1 MKKNKEEE
9 EPKKSGTQEPSGKYD
24 ATNIKVLGG
33 IEAVRTRP
41 AMYIGD
47 TGVRG
52 FHHLINE
59 VVDNSI
65 DEAMGGYCKNIK
77 VLIHEG
83 DSVSVIDDGR
93 GIPVDMH
100 KEQKKSAL
108 EVVMTMLHA
117 GGKFDKKTY
126 KVSGGLHGVG
136 VSVVNALSEWM
147 TVEVWRDGAEH
158 FQRYE
163 AGRPVTKVE
172 KRGKTSKR
180 GTKVT
185 FKPDRKIFP
194 GDLKYNFD
202 TVSTRLR
209 ELAFLTP
216 GISISLA
223 DERNGKSEIFK
234 YEGGIKSFVE
244 HLNQNKKKIHSDVIY
259 FQKQDGD
266 VYIEV
271 AMQYND
277 SYSEN
282 LFAFANNI
290 HTIEG
295 GTHVSG
301 FRTALTRTFN
311 NYGKNQGM
319 FKEDDKLPIGDDYR
333 EGLTTIISCK
343 LPNPQ
348 FEGQTKTKLGNQEIE
363 GIVQAL
369 VNDGLSSYL
378 EEHPAT
384 AKGVVNKVTT
394 AARAREAARK
404 ARDLARR
411 KDALFSGGLPGKLAD
426 CSSRDVSSTELFIV
440 EGDSAGGSAKQGRN
454 RQFQAILPLKGKIL
468 NVEKARIDKMLAHE
482 EIRIIITALGT
493 SIGKEEFDY
502 SKLRYGKIIIMT
514 DADVD
519 GSHIRT
525 LLLTFFFRHM
535 PDLITN
541 GHLFIAQPPLYKV
554 KHKSKEKYV
563 LSEKEMHQ
571 SLMELGL
578 DDTYLEISEG
588 RKKIRV
594 EKTALKHLADN
605 IERLEEY
612 IRAIQSRLRGIS
624 ARQYFL
630 ARDDKSG
637 RHPSYYTCLQAE
649 NTETQHR
656 FFHTDKE
663 LDKYI
668 REQEK
673 KLKQDLNLQLIG
685 AEFELGEAPKLSK
698 NNNGI
703 PLKYLEFPYSKEID
717 KLVKDVEKN
726 EVSAIDY
733 FSKQV
738 TVDKEKSIREFRLVN
753 KAGDDQ
759 TVIELGSL
767 SEMLKNLRRIGQRGM
782 DIQRYKG
789 LGEMNPEQLW
799 ETTMDPTRRT
809 LLKISQEDQAK
820 AENIFTVLMGEV
832 VEPRRDFIE
841 KYALE
846 VKYLDV

>member
-1 MKKNKEEE
+1 MRKTTAEP
-9 EPKKSGTQEPSGKYD
+9 PKKPVIVSPEKYD
-24 ATNIKVLGG
+24 ATHIKVLGG

-65 DEAMGGYCKNIK
+65 DESLAGHCKNIK
-77 VLIHEG
+77 VIIHEG

-93 GIPVDMH
+93 GIPVDTH

-117 GGKFDKKTY
+117 GGKFDRKTY

-136 VSVVNALSEWM
+136 VSVVNALSEWL
-147 TVEVWRDGAEH
+147 TVEVWRDGYEYFQKYEH
-158 FQRYE
+158 
-163 AGRPVTKVE
+163 GKPVTKVD
-172 KRGKTSKR
+172 KRGKTSKQ

-194 GDLKYNFD
+194 ADIKYNFD
-202 TVSTRLR
+202 VVATRLR

-216 GISISLA
+216 GIAISLT
-223 DERNGKSEIFK
+223 DEKSNKTEHFK
-234 YEGGIKSFVE
+234 YEGGIKAFVE
-244 HLNQNKKKIHSDVIY
+244 HLNLNKKKAHSDIIY

-266 VYIEV
+266 VFVEV

-277 SYSEN
+277 GYNEHLYS
-282 LFAFANNI
+282 FANNI

-311 NYGKNQGM
+311 NYGKSQGLL
-319 FKEDDKLPIGDDYR
+319 KDDEKLPIGDDYR
-333 EGLTTIISCK
+333 EGLTAIVNVR
-343 LPNPQ
+343 LPSPQ

-363 GIVQAL
+363 GIAQAL
-369 VNDGLSSYL
+369 VNDGLANYL
-378 EEHPAT
+378 EEHPST
-384 AKGVVNKVTT
+384 AKGIVNKVTL

-411 KDALFSGGLPGKLAD
+411 KDALFAGDLPGKLAD

-454 RQFQAILPLKGKIL
+454 RQFQAILPIKGKIL
-468 NVEKARIDKMLAHE
+468 NVEKARVDKMLAHE

-535 PDLITN
+535 PDLVSK
-541 GHLFIAQPPLYKV
+541 GHLYIAQPPLYKV

-563 LSEKEMHQ
+563 VSEKEMHQ
-571 SLMELGL
+571 SLIDLGL
-578 DDTYLEISEG
+578 EDTALEIFHG
-588 RKKIRV
+588 RKKMRI
-594 EKTALKHLADN
+594 EKSELKRLAEHIN
-605 IERLEEY
+605 QLEDY
-612 IRAIQSRLRGIS
+612 IKAIQSRLRGLS
-624 ARQYFL
+624 AREYFL
-630 ARDDKSG
+630 ARDPKNTK
-637 RHPSYYTCLQAE
+637 HPLYYTCLQSE
-649 NTETQHR
+649 KIDPQHR
-656 FFHTDKE
+656 FFQSDKE

-673 KLKQDLNLQLIG
+673 KYKQDINLQLMEADFDL
-685 AEFELGEAPKLSK
+685 AEPPRPAAQA
-698 NNNGI
+698 NNDGI
-703 PLKYLEFPYSKEID
+703 KLKYMEFPYSKEID
-717 KLVKDVEKN
+717 RLVKDMEKSN
-726 EVSAIDY
+726 VSALEY
-733 FSKQV
+733 FSGKHGAEK
-738 TVDKEKSIREFRLVN
+738 DKDVRAYRLVS
-753 KAGDDQ
+753 KAEKEE
-759 TVIELGSL
+759 TVMPIGSMADL
-767 SEMLKNLRRIGQRGM
+767 LKGLRKIGQRGM

-799 ETTMDPTRRT
+799 ETTMDPARRI
-809 LLKISQEDQAK
+809 LLKIKQEDAVK
-820 AENIFTVLMGEV
+820 ADNIFTILMGEI

-846 VKYLDV
+846 VKYLDA